1 MRQSP
6 VLYRAGTII
15 SQDGTRPEAFAV
27 AGDRISA
34 SGSFREL
41 SDRHP
46 DAEVV
51 DLGDAVVVPGF
62 NDAHAHLA
70 DTVQSRLDLD
80 VSPASVVGVEGLL
93 DAVRNR
99 TATRRGWVLAG
110 NYDDSVTGRIDRAML
125 DAAAPTTPVIV
136 RHVSAHW
143 AVLNSR
149 ALEELGVGE
158 DAPDIAGGSYG
169 RDPHGRLDGRVY
181 ERALLGRYVSRP
193 GDALA
198 PLPAPE
204 PADVIAEYARVTA
217 EWNAV
222 GITSTCDAF
231 VGPQQL
237 EIHSMAKAQGGR
249 GIRVAM
255 LLAAERYEEYRALGL
270 GTDFGDEWLRVA
282 GVKAFVDG
290 AIGGRTCRVSEPFVG
305 THDHG
310 MLITTQEE
318 LDALVGRVHADG
330 NRLAIHANGDVAI
343 RMLLQAYETAA
354 ATVQTGVRHR
364 IEHCSIVDAEII
376 TRIAALGLTVVP
388 FSAYARFYG
397 GRLEQWYGA
406 DRVERLFA
414 HRAFLDAGVA
424 VAASTDHPASPIPP
438 LGAIQSMVT
447 RRGVDGMRVGET
459 QAISVEEA
467 IGVYTIGSA
476 TATGEEGRKG
486 RLAPGYLADFVALG
500 ADPRRADPEGISE
513 IPVRATFTG
522 GKLVHGGA

>member
-1 MRQSP
+1 MRQRP
-6 VLYRAGTII
+6 VLYRAGTIV
-15 SQDGTRPEAFAV
+15 SQDGTEPEALAV
-27 AGDRISA
+27 AGDRVCA
-34 SGSFREL
+34 TGTFRQL
-41 SDRHP
+41 SDRYP
-46 DAEVV
+46 EAQVV

-80 VSPASVVGVEGLL
+80 VSPSSVVGVDGLL
-93 DAVRNR
+93 GAVRER
-99 TATRRGWVLAG
+99 AASRRGWVLAG

-125 DAAAPTTPVIV
+125 DAAAATPVIV

-149 ALEELGVGE
+149 ALEELGIDE
-158 DAPDIAGGSYG
+158 DAPDVAGGSYG
-169 RDPHGRLDGRVY
+169 RDARGRLDGRIY

-198 PLPAPE
+198 PLPTPE
-204 PADVIAEYARVTA
+204 PADVMAEYARVTA

-222 GITSTCDAF
+222 GITSMCDAF
-231 VGPQQL
+231 VGPRQL
-237 EIHSMAKAQGGR
+237 EIHSMARAQGDTS
-249 GIRVAM
+249 IRVAM
-255 LLAAERYEEYRALGL
+255 LIAAERYEEYRALGL

-310 MLITTQEE
+310 MLISSQEE

-330 NRLAIHANGDVAI
+330 NRLAVHANGDVAI
-343 RMLLQAYETAA
+343 RMLLHAYETAIR
-354 ATVQTGVRHR
+354 TVQTGVRHR

-376 TRIAALGLTVVP
+376 TRIAALALTVVP

-397 GRLEQWYGA
+397 GRLEEWYGPE
-406 DRVERLFA
+406 RVERLFA
-414 HRAFLDAGVA
+414 HRAFLDAGVP
-424 VAASTDHPASPIPP
+424 VAASTDHPASPIAP

-447 RRGVDGMRVGET
+447 RRGVDGARVGGT
-459 QAISVEEA
+459 QAITVEEA
-467 IGVYTIGSA
+467 IGVYTVGSA
-476 TATGEEGRKG
+476 TATGEERRKG

-500 ADPRRADPEGISE
+500 ADPRRVDPEGISE

-522 GKLVHGGA
+522 GRLVHGEG